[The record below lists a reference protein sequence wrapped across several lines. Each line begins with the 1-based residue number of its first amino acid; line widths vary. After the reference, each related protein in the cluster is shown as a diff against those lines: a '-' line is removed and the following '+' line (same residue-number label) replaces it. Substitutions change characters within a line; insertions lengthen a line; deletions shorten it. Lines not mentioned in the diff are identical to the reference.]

1 MAFLT
6 TQDNIYTVMAAL
18 EGYHRGG
25 NYVTGNIRNSI
36 PENDIYIKIIETV
49 KSFRDRIDRTASF
62 ERLSAQDCIQAYPT

>member
-1 MAFLT
+1 
-6 TQDNIYTVMAAL
+6 MAAL

-62 ERLSAQDCIQAYPT
+62 ERFSAQDCIQAYST